1 MLKLRVITAVI
12 LVAALGSVLFLL
24 PRFAAILVFSAI
36 SAIAAWEWS
45 GLLLSATIGRLLFP
59 LWILLLCF
67 LAQEHAE
74 SLLTIW
80 IVAAGFWLVLVPVW
94 FAGRWR
100 VTSGLLGYLTGTIVI
115 IPTWAALVQ
124 LYLRGPWQLL
134 AVMALVWVADIAAYF
149 VGRAVGRHKLA
160 PTISPGKTWEGALGA
175 LVAGLIYGLL
185 LNRYAVLGFS
195 VEWYLVIGAMIA
207 LVAVSIVGDLFE
219 SMIKRQ
225 ANVKDSSNLLP
236 GHGGVLDRIDSLT
249 STLPLAAL
257 GLYLMQ
263 I

>member
-1 MLKLRVITAVI
+1 MLKLRVITA
-12 LVAALGSVLFLL
+12 LVLVTALGSVLFLL
-24 PRFAAILVFSAI
+24 PPIAAILAISAI

-45 GLLLSATIGRLLFP
+45 GLLLSAVAGRWLFP

-67 LAQEHAE
+67 LVRGHAE
-74 SLLTIW
+74 FLFPLW
-80 IVAAGFWLVLVPVW
+80 IIAAGFWLLLIPAW

-100 VTSGLLGYLTGTIVI
+100 VRSDLPGYLTGTVVIV
-115 IPTWAALVQ
+115 PAWAAMVQ

-134 AVMALVWVADIAAYF
+134 AVMALVWIADIAAYF

-160 PTISPGKTWEGALGA
+160 PTISPGKTWEGAFGA
-175 LVAGLIYGLL
+175 VVAGLVYGQL
-185 LNRYAVLGFS
+185 LNHYEILGFS
-195 VEWYLVIGAMIA
+195 LDWYVVIGIMVA

-219 SMIKRQ
+219 SLIKRQ